1 MKQENKSLLVKFL
14 ICFGVASALTF
25 IVFWI
30 KGFFTDSLANN
41 IMVLADGFF
50 VSGIL
55 ITMFAGMIFISSQ
68 GALIG
73 ISFIVRNFVLAWIIP
88 GGRKKQEM
96 YADYRERKMS
106 ELKKPTDACVLITGL
121 IFLAVGIIFNVIWYV
136 KFYNVV

>member
-88 GGRKKQEM
+88 GGRKRQEM

-121 IFLAVGIIFNVIWYV
+121 IFLAVGVIFNVIWYV

>member
-14 ICFGVASALTF
+14 ICFGVASALTLA
-25 IVFWI
+25 VFWI

-88 GGRKKQEM
+88 GGRKRQEM

>member
-25 IVFWI
+25 IIFWI

-88 GGRKKQEM
+88 GGRKRQEM

>member
-88 GGRKKQEM
+88 GGRKRQEM